1 MGWDG
6 SWGGAWAGAWG
17 GADGEA
23 PAPASSTPF
32 PTSGVTWSDVGDD
45 PIEFE
50 EG

>member
-32 PTSGVTWSDVGDD
+32 PTSVTWSDVGDD